1 MKKKALFVLSM
12 LMLASCNQ
20 TPSAS
25 VTPSTPDVPSTTPSV
40 VQEVKHA
47 VSVPTDVKGVYV
59 TASVS
64 EAVKDEVVKVTVA
77 MTDPSNY
84 ELKTVSVGENVLTG
98 TKDENNDNVMHYEFT
113 MPDADAAIT
122 VVTAKKEAP
131 KKDHTLSFEGN
142 GLAYAIEMPGEAN
155 TSEIV
160 RFKVAAQSGYEITK
174 VSAKAGETDVRVT
187 GDPVT
192 GYTMVMPD
200 ADVTITAEALGA
212 YFEVTAD
219 AKEIVFVPEGSSY
232 DSNKKTVA
240 DFVGGF
246 KIGDEVTTS
255 TSKFIR
261 AGTEVELIG
270 ARNAFA
276 DNVKYFANGNQM
288 ETGTDEE
295 YLTYK
300 FVMPAKNVEL
310 TVQADQKHINLTAD
324 NDAHITSSFYF
335 KDADGNKTPT
345 TSALAGQTVYIDFA
359 CTDEENFKLGKPT
372 GKVSRYTD
380 VTKFETSDYDISVNN
395 IEGNTYAI
403 MVPTVVAAAGDIVI
417 KGPELELIYKGKDF
431 VSNYKGYNLYNGNPS
446 GGTCSAFLEA
456 DGSAKIASYSYSIT
470 SVDETNKTIIIGTGT
485 KTRTIRY
492 EGNIMWTTF
501 DEGDGTKYHD
511 IYVFIKAET
520 SSVISYKKYG
530 SNSSFGV
537 YELFADEVSKGIIAI
552 DNTNKKVVLNPEI
565 TMISGTNFYDSGAKF
580 VVKKNGELIKACG
593 VGAEYGPYT
602 SGTDTMVLDGDGKVT
617 FNGTQGTYVISGTKV
632 SVTIGEVTTDYTIN
646 VQNKTFTAY
655 VESTDPFYVGTFKGT
670 LEATTGSN
678 YECTLI
684 INADKTGTYEYNGTT
699 YTFSFS
705 DADIVGG
712 TEIRFTD
719 SKNRDV
725 TLTIDEVN
733 NLIEMYFEY
742 GYNSMTGELTK
753 Q

>member
-1 MKKKALFVLSM
+1 MKKNVLFVLSM

-20 TPSAS
+20 TTPSAS
-25 VTPSTPDVPSTTPSV
+25 VTPSTPDVPSTSV
-40 VQEVKHA
+40 TQD
-47 VSVPTDVKGVYV
+47 T
-59 TASVS
+59 
-64 EAVKDEVVKVTVA
+64 
-77 MTDPSNY
+77 
-84 ELKTVSVGENVLTG
+84 
-98 TKDENNDNVMHYEFT
+98 
-113 MPDADAAIT
+113 
-122 VVTAKKEAP
+122 P
-131 KKDHTLSFEGN
+131 KKDHTVSFEGN
-142 GLAYAIEMPGEAN
+142 GLAYAIDMPSGAN
-155 TSEIV
+155 KNEIV

-174 VSAKAGETDVRVT
+174 VSAKAGETDVVVT

-192 GYTMVMPD
+192 GYTMMMPD
-200 ADVTITAEALGA
+200 ADVVITAEALGA

-219 AKEIVFVPEGSSY
+219 AEEIVFVPEGSSY

-276 DNVKYFANGNQM
+276 DNVKYFANGKQM
-288 ETGTDEE
+288 EEGTDKE

-310 TVQADQKHINLTAD
+310 TIQADQKHINLTTD
-324 NDAHITSSFYF
+324 NDTHITSSFYF

-345 TSALAGQTVYIDFA
+345 TNALPGQTVYIDFA
-359 CTDEENFKLGKPT
+359 CTDEENFVLGTPT
-372 GKVSRYTD
+372 AKVSRYTD
-380 VTKFETSDYDISVNN
+380 VTKFETSDYEISVSK

-403 MVPTVVAAAGDIVI
+403 MIPTVVAAAGDIVI
-417 KGPELELIYKGKDF
+417 KGPELQLLYKGKEF
-431 VSNYKGYNLYNGNPS
+431 VGSYKGYNFYSGNS
-446 GGTCSAFLEA
+446 SSSASLNA
-456 DGSAKIASYSYSIT
+456 DGSAKIGTTSYTIT
-470 SVDETNKTIIIGTGT
+470 GVDETNKTVTLGTGAN
-485 KTRTIRY
+485 TRTIRY
-492 EGNIMWTTF
+492 DGNIIWTTF
-501 DEGDGTKYHD
+501 DPDAKGVYSD
-511 IYVFIKAET
+511 IYLFIKAEGT
-520 SSVISYKKYG
+520 VSYKKYG
-530 SNSSFGV
+530 SNTSFV
-537 YELFADEVSKGIIAI
+537 IYQLSENDVVKGTIAV
-552 DNTNKKVVLNPEI
+552 DNTNKVAVLNPEI
-565 TMISGTNFYDSGAKF
+565 TMISGTNFYDTGAKF

-593 VGAEYGPYT
+593 VGAEYGTYT
-602 SGTDTMVLDGDGKVT
+602 NGTDTMILDGDGKVT
-617 FNGTQGTYVISGTKV
+617 FNGTEGTYVISGTKV

-646 VQNKTFTAY
+646 VKDKSFTAY
-655 VESTDPFYVGTFKGT
+655 VVSTDPFYVGTFKGT
-670 LEATTGSN
+670 LEATTGYD

-719 SKNRDV
+719 NRNRDV

-733 NLIEMYFEY
+733 NLIVMYFEY
-742 GYNSMTGELTK
+742 GYNSMEGELTK

>member
-113 MPDADAAIT
+113 MPDADTAIT

-142 GLAYAIEMPGEAN
+142 GLAYAINMPGEAN
-155 TSEIV
+155 TNEIV
-160 RFKVAAQSGYEITK
+160 KFKVAAQSGYEITK

-187 GDPVT
+187 GDPIT

-200 ADVTITAEALGA
+200 SDVTITAEALGA

-219 AKEIVFVPEGSSY
+219 DEEIVFVPEGSSY

-246 KIGDEVTTS
+246 KIGAEVSTS

-276 DNVKYFANGNQM
+276 DNVRYFANGNQM

-310 TVQADQKHINLTAD
+310 TVQADQKHINLTTE

-359 CTDEENFKLGKPT
+359 CTDEENFKLGTPT

-380 VTKFETSDYDISVNN
+380 VTKFATSDYEISVSK
-395 IEGNTYAI
+395 IEGNTYSI
-403 MVPTVVAAAGDIVI
+403 IVPTVVAAAGDIVI
-417 KGPELELIYKGKDF
+417 KGPELELIYKGKEF
-431 VSNYKGYNLYNGNPS
+431 VGAYKGYNFYS
-446 GGTCSAFLEA
+446 SSSASTASLNA
-456 DGSAKIASYSYSIT
+456 DGSAKIGSSSYTIT
-470 SVDETNKTIIIGTGT
+470 GVDEINKTVTLDT
-485 KTRTIRY
+485 EAKTRTIRY
-492 EGNIMWTTF
+492 DGDIIWTTY
-501 DEGDGTKYHD
+501 DPDAKGKYTD
-511 IYVFIKAET
+511 IYAFIKAEGT
-520 SSVISYKKYG
+520 VSFKKYG
-530 SNSSFGV
+530 NISSFAIYQLSEDGV
-537 YELFADEVSKGIIAI
+537 VKGTLAI
-552 DNTNKKVVLNPEI
+552 DGTNKVAALNPEI
-565 TMISGTNFYDSGAKF
+565 TMISGDDIFATGAKF

-593 VGAEYGPYT
+593 VGAEYGTYT
-602 SGTDTMVLDGDGKVT
+602 NGTDTMVLDGDGKVT
-617 FNGTQGTYVISGTKV
+617 FNGTEGTYVISGTKV
-632 SVTIGEVTTDYTIN
+632 SVTIGGVTTDYTIN
-646 VQNKTFTAY
+646 VQEKTFTAY
-655 VESTDPFYVGTFKGT
+655 VVATNPFYVGTF
-670 LEATTGSN
+670 TGSLEGSTGRS
-678 YECTLI
+678 YDCTLI
-684 INADKTGTYEYNGTT
+684 IKADKTGTYTYNGTT
-699 YTFSFS
+699 YTFSFT
-705 DADIVGG
+705 DADIKNG
-712 TEIRFTD
+712 TEISFTD
-719 SKNRDV
+719 NQNRDV
-725 TLTIDEVN
+725 TLTIEEVN
-733 NLIEMYFEY
+733 NLIAIYFETPAGAY
-742 GYNSMTGELTK
+742 FEGDLAKTA
-753 Q
+753 